1 VVPLQAGI
9 KDAPNDERW
18 SYEWCAVMVLQDRIG
33 MFSTMGDGATS
44 CVSWCYKEKTM
55 LL

>member
-9 KDAPNDERW
+9 KDAPSDGRW
-18 SYEWCAVMVLQDRIG
+18 SYKWCAVMVLQYIIG
-33 MFSTMGDGATS
+33 MLSTMGDGAMS